1 MRPPDPSLR
10 DISKK
15 NGTAMKEAI
24 VVGVND
30 SPSSDAAVR
39 WAMQRA
45 AALKLPVQLVHA
57 VDDRWAYD
65 AVGYNE
71 WIRESGET
79 LLAAAKDHAS
89 KLEPTV
95 EISTDLVSGGSG
107 YALGKKSKKASMVV
121 VGSGHGWVGGS
132 LTDRALQVAT
142 VAQCPVAVIG
152 EHDMSNRHGVLVGVD
167 GSEESTQAV
176 AFAAAEADR
185 TGQELTVL
193 HAFHLPEPVVSRGMP
208 PGNYSELVAEQERV
222 VLSETVAGL
231 ADTYPDL
238 AIHQVLE
245 TRMRPAEALLA
256 YAATARLL
264 VVGSKGHGAF
274 KRLLLGSTA
283 HAVLGKIPCPT
294 IITRLHTVKHSE

>member
-1 MRPPDPSLR
+1 MQPPDPSLR

-95 EISTDLVSGGSG
+95 EISTDLVSGGRATLLARSPRRPPWWWSAPG
-107 YALGKKSKKASMVV
+107 T
-121 VGSGHGWVGGS
+121 VG
-132 LTDRALQVAT
+132 L
-142 VAQCPVAVIG
+142 
-152 EHDMSNRHGVLVGVD
+152 
-167 GSEESTQAV
+167 
-176 AFAAAEADR
+176 
-185 TGQELTVL
+185 
-193 HAFHLPEPVVSRGMP
+193 
-208 PGNYSELVAEQERV
+208 V
-222 VLSETVAGL
+222 VL
-231 ADTYPDL
+231 
-238 AIHQVLE
+238 
-245 TRMRPAEALLA
+245 
-256 YAATARLL
+256 
-264 VVGSKGHGAF
+264 
-274 KRLLLGSTA
+274 
-283 HAVLGKIPCPT
+283 
-294 IITRLHTVKHSE
+294 